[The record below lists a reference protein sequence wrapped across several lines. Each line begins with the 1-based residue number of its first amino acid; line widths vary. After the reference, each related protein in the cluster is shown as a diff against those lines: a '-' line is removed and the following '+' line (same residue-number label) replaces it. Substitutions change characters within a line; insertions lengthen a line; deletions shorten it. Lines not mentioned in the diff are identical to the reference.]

1 MNIIKTE
8 CEMCHPRC
16 GLNVHVENGRIL
28 KVEPM
33 PEHPFNLP
41 CAKARAIPELV
52 YSPERLNNPLR
63 KVGGEFREITWNEA
77 FEFVAQ
83 RLVDIKDK
91 YGAKSIVMHT
101 GRAFV
106 GSITSPIIRRWG
118 DVLGTPNFTSG
129 GSFCF
134 LARTIGFILTAG
146 DHICSHYD
154 SSNRCAV
161 LWGDNPTESNPELA
175 NRIRAVQAGGSKL
188 IVVDPRVIPLAR
200 GADIHAQL
208 RPGTDCAL
216 ALSMLNVI
224 ITEGL
229 IDKDFVEQWT
239 VGFDELAKHVEAY
252 PPEKIEEVTWVS
264 SETIRDMAQTYAIN
278 KPASISLG
286 ISMDH
291 STNGIQAI
299 RAITA
304 LMAVTGNISI
314 SGGNIILP
322 PRMPWPNLRVEQN
335 VDDDVPIGI
344 DYPLFTRYARQEQQ
358 TTPLLDVMLTE
369 KPYPIKALLNFGS
382 NLALTWPDTNKVKKA
397 FEKLEFFVVC
407 DIFLT
412 DTAKMADVVLPG
424 VTFIEKADLRDY
436 RNLGLPLFLKKDK
449 VLEPIGNSMEDWK
462 IVAGIAKRMGYGDY
476 FPWESTEELF
486 RYLLEPSGITLD
498 ELSQKPGGIYY
509 GEEISRRYLNEGF
522 HTPSKKVEL
531 YSSLLKEYGY
541 DPLPTFYDPPENPV
555 STPAL
560 AREYPLILV
569 TGVRVLPYQHSQY
582 HNIPS
587 LRKMTPEPYVE
598 IHPQTAV
605 SLGINHGD
613 MTRVETSKG
622 SIRLKANLTRDIL
635 PGVVAVLH
643 GWSEANANLLT
654 SMDRENCDPVSGYPG
669 LRQTLCRVVK
679 D

>member
-291 STNGIQAI
+291 STNGIQAMDLLGRKLGLKNGQAVMDLFGEI
-299 RAITA
+299 QQTIVAAKQINGLDNITA
-304 LMAVTGNISI
+304 SVEAAVNKLGEVALHLGATAMSPQVLNAFVFAHPFMDAAGDVIMAW
-314 SGGNIILP
+314 
-322 PRMPWPNLRVEQN
+322 M
-335 VDDDVPIGI
+335 
-344 DYPLFTRYARQEQQ
+344 
-358 TTPLLDVMLTE
+358 LLWRSLVAAPKL
-369 KPYPIKALLNFGS
+369 
-382 NLALTWPDTNKVKKA
+382 
-397 FEKLEFFVVC
+397 EKLAGSLDPEARKAKAEKDKQAAFYEGQLKTAEFF
-407 DIFLT
+407 
-412 DTAKMADVVLPG
+412 ANAVLP
-424 VTFIEKADLRDY
+424 VTMGKFKA
-436 RNLGLPLFLKKDK
+436 
-449 VLEPIGNSMEDWK
+449 
-462 IVAGIAKRMGYGDY
+462 IAATNG
-476 FPWESTEELF
+476 
-486 RYLLEPSGITLD
+486 
-498 ELSQKPGGIYY
+498 
-509 GEEISRRYLNEGF
+509 
-522 HTPSKKVEL
+522 
-531 YSSLLKEYGY
+531 
-541 DPLPTFYDPPENPV
+541 
-555 STPAL
+555 A
-560 AREYPLILV
+560 A
-569 TGVRVLPYQHSQY
+569 
-582 HNIPS
+582 
-587 LRKMTPEPYVE
+587 VE
-598 IHPQTAV
+598 IP
-605 SLGINHGD
+605 
-613 MTRVETSKG
+613 
-622 SIRLKANLTRDIL
+622 
-635 PGVVAVLH
+635 
-643 GWSEANANLLT
+643 EA
-654 SMDRENCDPVSGYPG
+654 SFGG
-669 LRQTLCRVVK
+669 
-679 D
+679 